1 VPELPE
7 VQTIINTLTS
17 SGLLHQ
23 TIVDVKIY
31 KTKLLKNST
40 PQQFTKFM
48 LDESIDQIER
58 KGKFLIFHLT
68 NQKTLVV
75 HLRME
80 GKLFYETIDSNVP
93 KAHLRIE
100 FYLENKHV
108 LRYYD
113 SRIFGT
119 FHIYKNQEHLKAY
132 QLTKLALDPL
142 ESAFSGEYLKNKLCK
157 STKAIKTA
165 ILDQTNV
172 AGIGN
177 IYADEILFLSKINPI
192 CKANTL
198 TIQDFNNIAKYA
210 KQVLL
215 KSIKYGGTT
224 IATYKS
230 DANHAGEFQKMLLV
244 HTKKGQ
250 PCVNCGTKIVK
261 IKVNGRG
268 TYYCPNCQK

>member
-7 VQTIINTLTS
+7 VQTIINTLNN
-17 SGLLHQ
+17 SGLLQ
-23 TIVDVKIY
+23 QRIIDVKIY
-31 KTKLLKNST
+31 KVKLLKNST
-40 PQQFTKFM
+40 PLIFKKF
-48 LDESIDQIER
+48 LLNEKIINIER

-68 NQKTLVV
+68 HQKTLVV

-80 GKLFYETIDSNVP
+80 GKLFYETIKSFVP

-100 FYLENKHV
+100 FFLNNKHV

-119 FHIYKNQEHLKAY
+119 FHIYKEHQHLKAH

-142 ESAFSGEYLKNKLCK
+142 ESTFTGKYLSSKISN
-157 STKAIKTA
+157 SNQAIKTA

-172 AGIGN
+172 SGIGN
-177 IYADEILFLSKINPI
+177 IYADEILFLSKINPTR
-192 CKANTL
+192 KASTL
-198 TIQDFNNIAKYA
+198 TIKDFNNIAKYA
-210 KQVLL
+210 KKILL

-224 IATYKS
+224 IASYKS
-230 DANHAGEFQKMLLV
+230 DANHTGQFQKMLLV
-244 HTKKGQ
+244 HTKKGK
-250 PCVNCGTKIVK
+250 PCVCCGSKIIK

-268 TYYCPNCQK
+268 TYYCPRCQK

>member
-1 VPELPE
+1 MPELPE
-7 VQTIINTLTS
+7 VQTIIDTLNR

-23 TIVDVKIY
+23 RIIDVKIY

-40 PQQFTKFM
+40 PLIFKFF
-48 LDESIDQIER
+48 LINESITQIKR
-58 KGKFLIFHLT
+58 KGKFLLFDLT
-68 NQKTLVV
+68 HQKTLVV

-80 GKLFYETIDSNVP
+80 GKLFYEPLASTVP
-93 KAHLRIE
+93 KTHLRIE
-100 FYLENKHV
+100 FILQNRHV

-119 FHIYKNQEHLKAY
+119 FHIYKNQEHLKAH
-132 QLTKLALDPL
+132 QLTKLGLDPL
-142 ESAFSGEYLKNKLCK
+142 ETGFNGVYLQKNLHN
-157 STKAIKTA
+157 SHQAIKTA

-172 AGIGN
+172 SGIGN
-177 IYADEILFLSKINPI
+177 IYADEILFLSQIKPTR
-192 CKANTL
+192 KANSL
-198 TIQDFNNIAKYA
+198 KLSDFNNIAKYA

-230 DANHAGEFQKMLLV
+230 DANHTGRFQNMLLV
-244 HTKKGQ
+244 QTRKGQ
-250 PCVNCGTKIVK
+250 PCVNCGTKITK

-268 TYYCPNCQK
+268 TYYCPNCQR

>member
-1 VPELPE
+1 MPELPE
-7 VQTIINTLTS
+7 VQTVINTLNK
-17 SGLLHQ
+17 SGLLYKQ
-23 TIVDVKIY
+23 ITDVKIY
-31 KTKLLKNST
+31 KTKLLKNAT
-40 PQQFTKFM
+40 PAVFKKF
-48 LDESIDQIER
+48 LIGESINNIER

-68 NQKTLVV
+68 HQKTLVV

-80 GKLFYETIDSNVP
+80 GKLFYEEIKSVIPST
-93 KAHLRIE
+93 HLRIE
-100 FYLENKHV
+100 FFLQNKHV

-119 FHIYKNQEHLKAY
+119 FHIYKNQEHLKAT
-132 QLTKLALDPL
+132 QLTKLGLDPL
-142 ESAFSGEYLKNKLCK
+142 QSGFSGSYLKERINE
-157 STKAIKTA
+157 SNQAIKTA

-177 IYADEILFLSKINPI
+177 IYADEILFLSKINPTR
-192 CKANTL
+192 KANTL
-198 TIQDFNNIAKYA
+198 SLPDFNNIAKYA
-210 KQVLL
+210 KEVLL

-230 DANHAGEFQKMLLV
+230 DANHTGQFQKMLLV

-250 PCVNCGTKIVK
+250 PCVKCGTKIVK

-268 TYYCPNCQK
+268 TYYCPKCQK